1 MPVNTNK
8 LRNIGEKLER
18 AWLDGEVGGG
28 VSLAEIKELRL
39 AASELDALRTE
50 RNLTWTAAGAEPK
63 PHGSHDSYYVLPG
76 DEFTGEMKIEAERHG
91 VTTDLLKGL
100 RRLVTGLHEG
110 RPECGGDNG
119 LRYLAGLLIDKERA
133 NIRRMLPYD
142 PGG

>member
-1 MPVNTNK
+1 MPVNTND
-8 LRNIGEKLER
+8 LRDYADRISQPYSQLV
-18 AWLDGEVGGG
+18 LD
-28 VSLAEIKELRL
+28 
-39 AASELDALRTE
+39 AASELDALRTQ
-50 RNLTWTAAGAEPK
+50 RNLARAAAGAEPK
-63 PHGSHDSYYVLPG
+63 PHSLYDSYYILPG
-76 DEFTGEMKIEAERHG
+76 DDFTGEMKIEAERHG
-91 VTTDLLKGL
+91 VTTDLLNGL